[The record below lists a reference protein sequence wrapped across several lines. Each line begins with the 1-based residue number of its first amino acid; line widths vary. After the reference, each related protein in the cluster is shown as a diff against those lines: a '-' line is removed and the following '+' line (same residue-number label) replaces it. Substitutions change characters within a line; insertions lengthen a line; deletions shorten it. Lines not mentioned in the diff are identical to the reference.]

1 MNVRPDSATTVTGST
16 AATIEAAFVWACEQD
31 VACAKPGNV
40 SVASAGHGMN
50 AGLFLASAEAA
61 CAPLAREGATVG
73 ARIEAAI
80 ANTRAAAGC
89 NTNLGIVLLCAP
101 LAAAFEAQSQAT
113 SQPASGP
120 SFQAAVQQVLRALS
134 VEDACAAYRAIALA
148 NPGGLGEA
156 ASQSV
161 GTTPTV
167 DLRAAMT
174 LAATR
179 DSIARQYAED
189 FRDVLGFGLAT
200 FRAACEACG
209 RQDTSPAPLAD
220 AVLLTWLAFLARWP
234 DSHIARKHGDAC
246 AQRVSNE
253 AAAWL
258 AQGPACLCA
267 PHALDGWDT
276 ALKTSGINPGTS
288 ADLTVATL
296 FVAACLDPSIVA
308 LTTGFSRESLETYTH
323 GKDRSRTRWR
333 IARRR
338 RQ

>member
-1 MNVRPDSATTVTGST
+1 MNARTDHETAETDSTD
-16 AATIEAAFVWACEQD
+16 ATIEAAFLWACEQD

-40 SVASAGHGMN
+40 SVASAGHSMH
-50 AGLFLASAEAA
+50 AGLFLASAQAA
-61 CAPLAREGATVG
+61 CAPLARAGASVG

-101 LAAAFEAQSQAT
+101 LAAAFEAQPRAT
-113 SQPASGP
+113 SLPVSLPAFEAS
-120 SFQAAVQQVLRALS
+120 VQQILRALS

-174 LAATR
+174 LAAGR

-189 FRDVLGFGLAT
+189 FRDVLGFGLTT
-200 FRAACEACG
+200 FRAACNASDN
-209 RQDTSPAPLAD
+209 QAASPTPLAD
-220 AVLLTWLAFLARWP
+220 AVLITWLAFLARWP

-258 AQGPACLCA
+258 AQGSARVCE
-267 PHALDGWDT
+267 PHALDGWDAT
-276 ALKTSGINPGTS
+276 LKASGVNPGTS

-296 FVAACLDPSIVA
+296 FAAACLDPSIVA
-308 LTTGFSRESLETYTH
+308 LTTGFSWDSLETH
-323 GKDRSRTRWR
+323 SWQR
-333 IARRR
+333 
-338 RQ
+338 